1 MLGDFKNLL
10 KDEVTLNH
18 LSKLIID
25 RLDNGRKGYLN
36 KSEFKE
42 FFEDVAE
49 ELETHISQLEL
60 DELFFEADLNSC
72 MKIGHEEVRSIL
84 IQLLSFLSSDA
95 ITENL

>member
-1 MLGDFKNLL
+1 MLDDFKNLI

-18 LSKLIID
+18 LSKLIIE

-49 ELETHISQLEL
+49 ELEIHISQFEL
-60 DELFFEADLNSC
+60 DELFFEADLNSS
-72 MKIGHEEVRSIL
+72 MKIAHEEVKSIL
-84 IQLLSFLSSDA
+84 IQLLSYLSSDA
-95 ITENL
+95 ITEIL